1 MKNAIR
7 QNGAGA
13 TKTVINLN
21 TPAHNSLH
29 NIDNLLNRLN
39 RIKRISL
46 NRWSACCTAQ
56 EAKQQR
62 EAQ

>member
-1 MKNAIR
+1 MKNAILT
-7 QNGAGA
+7 NSAGA
-13 TKTVINLN
+13 TKTVININ

-39 RIKRISL
+39 RIKRI
-46 NRWSACCTAQ
+46 RWSACCPAH